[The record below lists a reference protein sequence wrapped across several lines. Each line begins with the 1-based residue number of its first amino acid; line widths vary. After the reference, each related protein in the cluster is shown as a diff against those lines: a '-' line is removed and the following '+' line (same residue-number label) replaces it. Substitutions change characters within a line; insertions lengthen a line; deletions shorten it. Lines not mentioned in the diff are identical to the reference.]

1 MLVQP
6 HHIVYLIHTLLIQCG
21 NKSKKDKKKRRGE
34 CSFLFV
40 PFCVFATEPWFPSLL
55 LWYLV
60 PLGSLGDIYSAM
72 EGRRRRRSAH
82 GVSFTITWKFPAWSC
97 IPWTLYPAL
106 ALIPALPREKWSVTE
121 QINVHCFLGRLDRPM
136 LTAEAVILPGMMVNT
151 MMLHHRCALQLCE
164 LHQ

>member
-1 MLVQP
+1 M
-6 HHIVYLIHTLLIQCG
+6 LLIQCG
-21 NKSKKDKKKRRGE
+21 NKSRRKKKTRGGE
-34 CSFLFV
+34 CHFLFV
-40 PFCVFATEPWFPSLL
+40 PFCVLLTEPWFSSLL
-55 LWYLV
+55 LRYLV

-82 GVSFTITWKFPAWSC
+82 SVSFTITWKFPAWSC

-121 QINVHCFLGRLDRPM
+121 QINVHCFLGRMDHPM
-136 LTAEAVILPGMMVNT
+136 LTGAAVILPGMIV
-151 MMLHHRCALQLCE
+151 MLHQQCALQLCE